1 MKYYSDI
8 LRVMLSGAALTTMFS
23 ACTFEQEDY
32 FEESAAIRIQHV
44 NNEIQ
49 QTLSAPSSENG
60 WVIQYYV
67 AGTDEMDFEGFNLF
81 GKFYENGK
89 VTLSSDHRYLRNG
102 NAGKYTEYTS
112 YYEMLSEEGPVL
124 CFNTWNDILSV
135 FVDPVSPS
143 SAPGS
148 LIDDGEGMN
157 GDDRLVVLSYSPD
170 EVLLRGERHSAPIRF
185 LRLDRSPEEYIVL
198 TAVAKMVFAGGKID
212 EYRLTNGSATR
223 FISGISKGYFDYVDR
238 LDDPLDKSV
247 KSCVFTPNGFRTR
260 DPFLLGNDTIQ
271 EFVLDLENERLV
283 CGNVVML
290 PCWGRYVKKQVN
302 ANGAVTITAEGACDS
317 FATLYNKLVSDI
329 SEQFSTQTFSRLSFG
344 RSGETGSNQRTGL
357 TFYSATANRTY
368 ITGFGGSISFDDT
381 TNVLTIDVDPN
392 DPSSNFNGYNNRG
405 IGSSFT
411 DIVNELNGTY
421 SVTVNNTFGPKTATC
436 VKTNDSS
443 FYFQINF

>member
-247 KSCVFTPNGFRTR
+247 KSCVFTPSGFRTR
-260 DPFLLGNDTIQ
+260 DPFVVGNDTVQ
-271 EFVLDLENERLV
+271 EFVLDLENDLLLS
-283 CGNVVML
+283 GNVQML
-290 PCWGRYVKKQVN
+290 PCWERFVNKQVS
-302 ANGAVTITAEGACDS
+302 ANGAVSITADGSCDA
-317 FATLYNKLVSDI
+317 FAALYNKLATDI
-329 SEQFSTQTFSRLSFG
+329 QTAFPTQTFDYITFGKSSESGTKSRVGLVFYASTS
-344 RSGETGSNQRTGL
+344 RSKFLTGFSGSV
-357 TFYSATANRTY
+357 TFDEENATAT
-368 ITGFGGSISFDDT
+368 ISI
-381 TNVLTIDVDPN
+381 DPN
-392 DPSSNFNGYNNRG
+392 DPSDNFGNYSKKD

-411 DIVNELNGTY
+411 DIVNAMNGTY
-421 SVTVNNTFGPKTATC
+421 SIQVNTKFGPTKATWTK
-436 VKTNDSS
+436 VNDPS
-443 FYFQINF
+443 FYFVTNF